1 MNHSR
6 VQHTDVLVVGAGPA
20 GSAAALAAAR
30 AGVAVTLIDRAT
42 FPRDKLCGG
51 LLTRRAAKAYARVF
65 DRPWDE
71 VIEARSQGMHL
82 HDGSCARLPRLNGVS
97 GSHLLE
103 FTCRSRFDHFL
114 LEQAAR
120 SGARTVLGSAV
131 QAVDVKTG
139 TVQLGDGSR
148 WQGRVLIGADG
159 VNSRVAQA
167 ALGIPLLDPRRT
179 ALALEVDV
187 PRSWATA
194 PVTDPEIYFGLVKWG
209 YAWVFPKHET
219 LTVGL
224 GGLQSRNPR
233 LKDDLRTFL
242 ARRFAHAEAG
252 TLRIKGHHLPY
263 GRFAR
268 RPGSAQVLLCGD
280 AAGLVE
286 PVTGEGIAFALQSG
300 RDAGAAA
307 ALAVREAGA
316 ALSHYLPDYQDL
328 CADLRWAHRLS
339 HLVFAPRLEGV
350 FLRALPTMRSAPARM
365 MDLMAD
371 ELSYPAWAAHVAR
384 SLGRR
389 ALGALRPARAVTSR

>member
-1 MNHSR
+1 MNRPR
-6 VQHTDVLVVGAGPA
+6 VQRTDVLVVGAGPA

-51 LLTRRAAKAYARVF
+51 LLTRRAAKAYARAF
-65 DRPWDE
+65 DHPWDD

-82 HDGSCARLPRLNGVS
+82 HDGSRPHLPRLNGVS
-97 GSHLLE
+97 GSHVLE
-103 FTCRSRFDHFL
+103 FTCRSRFDHHL
-114 LEQAAR
+114 LRQ
-120 SGARTVLGSAV
+120 AV
-131 QAVDVKTG
+131 QAGVQAVLGVAVQGVDADAGAVT
-139 TVQLGDGSR
+139 LGDGSR

-159 VNSRVAQA
+159 ANSRVARA
-167 ALGIPLLDPRRT
+167 VLGTDLLDPRHT
-179 ALALEVDV
+179 ALALEVEA
-187 PRSWATA
+187 PRAWSAA
-194 PVTDPEIYFGLVKWG
+194 SVHDPEIYFGLVRWG
-209 YAWVFPKHET
+209 YGWVFPKRET

-224 GGLQSRNPR
+224 GGLQGLNPR
-233 LKDDLRTFL
+233 LKDDLRSFL
-242 ARRFAHAEAG
+242 ARRFPQSDVS

-268 RPGSAQVLLCGD
+268 RPGRAQVLLCGD

-307 ALAVREAGA
+307 ALAIREGGTAMA
-316 ALSHYLPDYQDL
+316 RYLPDYRHL
-328 CADLRWAHRLS
+328 CADLRWAHRLG
-339 HLVFAPRLEGV
+339 HLVFAPRLEGM
-350 FLRALPTMRSAPARM
+350 FLRTLPTMRSAPTRM

-389 ALGALRPARAVTSR
+389 ALGALHPARTVTSR